1 MRLNVAAKRGTDA
14 AQKLNKVDGDDSPN
28 HVDESSAEILGLIGS
43 VAEEAKPAHNAY
55 ESDDRNAV
63 HGELDVDGGR

>member
-14 AQKLNKVDGDDSPN
+14 AQELNKVDGDDSPN
-28 HVDESSAEILGLIGS
+28 HMNESSAEVFRLIRG
-43 VAEEAKPAHNAY
+43 VAEEAKPSHNAY

-63 HGELDVDGGR
+63 HGELDVNGGR

>member
-14 AQKLNKVDGDDSPN
+14 AQELNKVDGDDSPN
-28 HVDESSAEILGLIGS
+28 HVNESSAEIFGLIGS

-55 ESDDRNAV
+55 ESGDRNAV